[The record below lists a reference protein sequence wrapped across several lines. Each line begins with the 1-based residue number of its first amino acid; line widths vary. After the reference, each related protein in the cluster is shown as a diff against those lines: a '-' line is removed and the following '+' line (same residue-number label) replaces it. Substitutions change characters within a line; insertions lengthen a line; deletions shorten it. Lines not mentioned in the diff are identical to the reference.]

1 MSPRTIIFVICTIAI
16 IGMILF
22 LADQFPGPLNNNFDK
37 ARMIQALA
45 LAVLIGAGLVFSPR
59 LNLKG
64 ALKYIVIWGLIGLA
78 IFTAYAFRGE
88 FTQIGARISGELL
101 PSQAVETGQREISIR
116 RGSDGH
122 FHLSADVNGTNIRFL
137 VDTGASVVTLSRQD
151 AERTG
156 FQISD
161 LEFTQQYQTANG
173 TAWGARIRLDRIS
186 AGPIQVEGV
195 RATILDSEIG
205 SSLLGLSFL
214 DQLSEVS
221 VQGDTM
227 TLRK

>member
-1 MSPRTIIFVICTIAI
+1 MSLRTIIFVVCAI
-16 IGMILF
+16 VITGMILF
-22 LADQFPGPLNNNFDK
+22 LAKQYPGSLNNKFDQ
-37 ARMIQALA
+37 ARLIQAVTLI
-45 LAVLIGAGLVFSPR
+45 VLIGAGLVFSPR

-78 IFTAYAFRGE
+78 VFTAYAFRGE
-88 FTQIGARISGELL
+88 FNQIGARISGELL
-101 PSQAVETGQREISIR
+101 PSQAVETGQGEITIR

-122 FHLSADVNGTNIRFL
+122 FHLSADVNGTSIRFL

-151 AERTG
+151 AGRTG
-156 FQISD
+156 FIVND

-186 AGPIQVEGV
+186 AGPIQVDGI
-195 RATILDSEIG
+195 RAAILDSEIG

-214 DQLSEVS
+214 DKLSEVS

>member
-1 MSPRTIIFVICTIAI
+1 MSLRTIIFVVCAI
-16 IGMILF
+16 SLTGLVLYFANQYPGSLDNNI
-22 LADQFPGPLNNNFDK
+22 DQ
-37 ARMIQALA
+37 ARLIQAVA
-45 LAVLIGAGLVFSPR
+45 LIVLIGAGLLFSPR

-64 ALKYIVIWGLIGLA
+64 ALKYIVIWSLIGLA

-101 PSQAVETGQREISIR
+101 PSQAVETGQGEISIR

-122 FHLSADVNGTNIRFL
+122 FHLSAGVNGTTIRFL

-156 FQISD
+156 FDVND

-173 TAWGARIRLDRIS
+173 TAWGARIRIDNMS
-186 AGPIQVEGV
+186 AGSIQVESV
-195 RATILDSEIG
+195 RAAILDSELG

-214 DQLSEVS
+214 DKLSEVS

-227 TLRK
+227 TLRQ

>member
-1 MSPRTIIFVICTIAI
+1 MSPRTIIFVVCAIAI
-16 IGMILF
+16 TGMILF
-22 LADQFPGPLNNNFDK
+22 LANQFPGSLNSNFD
-37 ARMIQALA
+37 QAKLVQAVA
-45 LAVLIGAGLVFSPR
+45 LIVLIGAGLVFSPR

-78 IFTAYAFRGE
+78 VFTAYAFRGE
-88 FTQIGARISGELL
+88 FAQIGTRISGELL
-101 PSQAVETGQREISIR
+101 PSQAVETGQGEISIR
-116 RGSDGH
+116 RRSDGH
-122 FHLSADVNGTNIRFL
+122 FHLSADVNGTSIRFL

-156 FQISD
+156 FRVKD

-186 AGPIQVEGV
+186 AGPIQVEDV
-195 RATILDSEIG
+195 RAAVLDSEIG

-214 DQLSEVS
+214 DKLSEVS